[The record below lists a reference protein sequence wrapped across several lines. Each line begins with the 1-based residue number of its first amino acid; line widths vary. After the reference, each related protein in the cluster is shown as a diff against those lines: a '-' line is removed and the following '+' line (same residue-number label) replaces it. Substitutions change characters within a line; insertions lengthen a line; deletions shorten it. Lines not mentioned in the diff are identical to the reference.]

1 MTSNRLSENWRTT
14 FWSIVQQPAHAPT
27 LKTAAVQ
34 EQLGDWTRALTAV
47 AVETCTT
54 LGWRA
59 AAKGFPL
66 DLLPESRHEYLG
78 LDVMAFAGGETRWR
92 FPVATLELENSRRD
106 DRIAY
111 SLWKVLCVRAELR
124 LVFCYRREPDDGAD
138 LLRFLGREVIGAVG
152 VDQRLNLNGETLV
165 VVGSRGEA
173 ATFPYGY
180 FKWWQLNLNLG
191 IFHLM

>member
-1 MTSNRLSENWRTT
+1 MTSNHLSENWRTT
-14 FWSIVQQPAHAPT
+14 FWSIVQQPVHALT
-27 LKTAAVQ
+27 LKTAAMQ

-54 LGWRA
+54 LGWQA

-78 LDVMAFAGGETRWR
+78 LDVMAFAAGETRWC

-111 SLWKVLCVRAELR
+111 SLWKVLCVRSELR

-138 LLRFLGREVIGAVG
+138 LLRFLGREVISAVG
-152 VDQRLNLNGETLV
+152 VDQRLNLKGETIV

-191 IFHLM
+191 LFYLM